1 MATIHHVETWHGV
14 VSHRGPDLP
23 QALRHVIPPSQLVTY
38 SKSTPCKCQQAL
50 GTHGFLLIAEL
61 MDLSS
66 WVAAA
71 ARFVSFQ
78 VVKTSS
84 GPSLP
89 HEFCSIRMG
98 AGLFGL
104 HLPGH

>member
-1 MATIHHVETWHGV
+1 MATVHHVETWHEV
-14 VSHRGPDLP
+14 VSHRDPDLP
-23 QALRHVIPPSQLVTY
+23 QALRRVISPSQLVTY
-38 SKSTPCKCQQAL
+38 SKSTPCKCQQDL
-50 GTHGFLLIAEL
+50 GTRGFLLIAEL
-61 MDLSS
+61 MDLAS
-66 WVAAA
+66 WVTAAA
-71 ARFVSFQ
+71 GFVSFQ

-89 HEFCSIRMG
+89 HDCCSIRMG